1 MDEAGRVVQVRDRF
15 HVELIDGR
23 IRAIVEVEF
32 GRPTCVYTE
41 TLEVTGDSVGS
52 TKDSDAIISHDRGRL
67 NCLGRCDRAVLGV
80 KDTLEVCRPKARTL
94 ESILSLIRE
103 RGYYQSRRE
112 GVFRQHTAYDQNYLY
127 RGPWTKKRK

>member
-52 TKDSDAIISHDRGRL
+52 TKDSDAIIRMIVAGST
-67 NCLGRCDRAVLGV
+67 ALGV
-80 KDTLEVCRPKARTL
+80 VTELC
-94 ESILSLIRE
+94 
-103 RGYYQSRRE
+103 
-112 GVFRQHTAYDQNYLY
+112 
-127 RGPWTKKRK
+127 